1 MFFSC
6 CLDNPIP
13 FPVALNPLWSMLKL
27 WLVFSEKDNFL
38 ITEQFS
44 SRLSIQMHVLFL
56 IHFIKII
63 VFHSSANFTCT
74 SDMNFVCYCN
84 EKENIPFPTQDFIG
98 VPVNFSG
105 WWELVLHM
113 MYSSQ
118 HLQSICCCHFNAFT
132 LHSCTNTNNES
143 IRVPKPVSYRYIYD
157 DDTRR
162 TFL

>member
-1 MFFSC
+1 MARLFFCLHQSVWLLCYVFSC
-6 CLDNPIP
+6 CLHPTP

-63 VFHSSANFTCT
+63 VFHSSANYT
-74 SDMNFVCYCN
+74 STKDMNFVCYCN
-84 EKENIPFPTQDFIG
+84 LKKKNIPFPTQDLIG

-105 WWELVLHM
+105 
-113 MYSSQ
+113 
-118 HLQSICCCHFNAFT
+118 
-132 LHSCTNTNNES
+132 
-143 IRVPKPVSYRYIYD
+143 
-157 DDTRR
+157 
-162 TFL
+162 